1 MFYYYFVFINY
12 LTFRSNKFVILFVF
26 ITKRNLLILYLGH
39 VVFIWFHF
47 KKQNETKKNEKKKN
61 IRKINSN
68 STKRKQKQNEQ
79 NQNMIFGQN
88 NKTEITKES
97 KHKIKLKK

>member
-1 MFYYYFVFINY
+1 M
-12 LTFRSNKFVILFVF
+12 KQ
-26 ITKRNLLILYLGH
+26 
-39 VVFIWFHF
+39 
-47 KKQNETKKNEKKKN
+47 KKMKKKY

-88 NKTEITKES
+88 NKTEITKEN
-97 KHKIKLKK
+97 KHKITLKK